1 MPVLMGLLVREA
13 GKSLPNAVG
22 EVREA
27 VDFLRYY
34 AAEAAHTLAK
44 GKPLGPVACISPW
57 NFPLAIF
64 MGQVAAALAAGNV
77 VLAKPAEETPL
88 IAAEAVRLLHAAG
101 IPEAVV
107 QLVLGDG
114 AVGAALVADAR
125 VQGVV
130 FTGSTAVARAIQRQ
144 LAGRLTRD
152 GMPVPLIAETGGQ
165 NALVVDSSALPEQVV
180 GDVIASAFDS
190 AGQRCS
196 ALRIL
201 CLQED
206 SAERTLSMLKGAMR
220 ELAIGNPDRLEVDVG
235 PVISAEALAG
245 LQDHVAAMRAR
256 GFSVEVLPLPEA
268 AQHGTFMAPTLIEI
282 GAVDDV
288 EREVFGPVLHVLR
301 FRRERLDAL
310 IDAINATGYAL
321 TFGLHTRIDETVA
334 RVTKRVTAGNIY
346 VNRNIIGAVVGAQPF
361 GGSGLSGTGPKAGGP
376 LYLRRLLAA
385 APPVSIGGTVTL
397 LPGPAGEDNVYRLE
411 PRGLIAALS
420 STEAALREQIEAIR
434 ATGNIVLVERSHPA
448 LGALPPEVM
457 VVDDWLGVRE
467 VRGALFDG
475 DRAAL
480 LALTARVAERPGPI
494 LMVQARG
501 AEGYR
506 PEWLV
511 EEVSVSTNTAAAGGN
526 ASLMAMA

>member
-1 MPVLMGLLVREA
+1 VREA
-13 GKSLPNAVG
+13 GKTLPNAVG

-34 AAEAAHTLAK
+34 GAEVLRSMAEST
-44 GKPLGPVACISPW
+44 PLGTVVCISPW

-64 MGQVAAALAAGNV
+64 VGQVAAALAAGNA

-88 IAAEAVRLLHAAG
+88 IAGAAVRLLHEAG

-107 QLVLGDG
+107 QLVPGDG
-114 AVGAALVADAR
+114 AVGAALVADPR

-130 FTGSTAVARAIQRQ
+130 FTGSTAVARSIQRQ
-144 LAGRLTRD
+144 LAGRLTAGD
-152 GMPVPLIAETGGQ
+152 MPVPLIAETGGQ
-165 NALVVDSSALPEQVV
+165 NALVVDSSALTEQVV

-206 SAERTLSMLKGAMR
+206 IADRTLTMLKGAMR
-220 ELAIGNPDRLEVDVG
+220 ELEIGRPDRLEVDVG

-245 LQDHVAAMRAR
+245 LRDHVDAMRGR
-256 GFSVEVLPLPEA
+256 GFKVEAWPLPQGAE
-268 AQHGTFMAPTLIEI
+268 HGTFMAPTLIEI
-282 GAVDDV
+282 GAVADV

-301 FRRERLDAL
+301 FKRERLDAL
-310 IDAINATGYAL
+310 IDDINATGYAL

-334 RVTKRVTAGNIY
+334 RVTTRVAAGNIY

-376 LYLRRLLAA
+376 LYLRRLVAR
-385 APPVSIGGTVTL
+385 VSPIEAVGET
-397 LPGPAGEDNVYRLE
+397 LPGPAGEDNLYRLE
-411 PRGLIAALS
+411 PRGLIAAIA
-420 STEAALREQIEAIR
+420 STEAALSEQVALILAMGSR
-434 ATGNIVLVERSHPA
+434 ALVERGHPPMPA
-448 LGALPPEVM
+448 EVAAQVT
-457 VVDDWLGVRE
+457 VVDDWLAVPE
-467 VRGALFDG
+467 VRGVLFDG
-475 DRAAL
+475 DRDAL
-480 LALTARVAERPGPI
+480 LALNARLADRPGPI

-501 AEGYR
+501 EAGYR
-506 PEWLV
+506 PEWLM
-511 EEVSVSTNTAAAGGN
+511 EERSISTNTAAAGGN
-526 ASLMAMA
+526 ASLMTMA